1 MTIMLGRKKAIS
13 VKKEE
18 VSVSEKPAFSARSQ
32 LLNPKNLIIIGL
44 LVLVV
49 VLWKFKGYFIAATI
63 NGAPISRFE
72 LNNQLTRRFGQQTL
86 ENLINERLIL
96 SAARQKGIFIT
107 SDEIAGRVK
116 QVEERLAGQTTLVEA
131 LKAQGLT
138 DSMFKRQI
146 EIQISIEKMFEK
158 DATVSAK
165 DIDDYVKNNSAFY
178 KESTDPAKVRTEVEA
193 NLKQQKIS
201 ELFDPWFAEIRK
213 NASVKSYL

>member
-1 MTIMLGRKKAIS
+1 MPGRRKTGG
-13 VKKEE
+13 KKELE
-18 VSVSEKPAFSARSQ
+18 VSELNKPIISSKPQFF
-32 LLNPKNLIIIGL
+32 NTKNLIIIGL
-44 LVLVV
+44 LILVLLV
-49 VLWKFKGYFIAATI
+49 WKFKGYFIAATI

-165 DIDDYVKNNSAFY
+165 DIDDYIKNNSAFY

-201 ELFDPWFAEIRK
+201 ELFDPWFTETRK
-213 NASVKSYL
+213 NASIKSYL